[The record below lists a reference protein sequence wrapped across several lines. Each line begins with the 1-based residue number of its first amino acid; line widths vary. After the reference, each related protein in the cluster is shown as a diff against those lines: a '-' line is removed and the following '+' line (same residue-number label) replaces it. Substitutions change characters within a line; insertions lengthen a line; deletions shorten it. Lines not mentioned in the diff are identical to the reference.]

1 MDKIVV
7 QNWAKG
13 KMVLGME
20 PNYQTMLKPKY
31 PKDPVK
37 LDNIDQAT
45 YYILKG
51 AVLVGVKARRV
62 AENKRSKLGYTQHW
76 YVFLEKIKPS
86 ADRIWKEGKAAYP
99 IKEFMV
105 ARKHLKQKI
114 KSYIFG

>member
-1 MDKIVV
+1 MS
-7 QNWAKG
+7 
-13 KMVLGME
+13 E
-20 PNYQTMLKPKY
+20 
-31 PKDPVK
+31 PVK
-37 LDNIDQAT
+37 LDDIDQAT